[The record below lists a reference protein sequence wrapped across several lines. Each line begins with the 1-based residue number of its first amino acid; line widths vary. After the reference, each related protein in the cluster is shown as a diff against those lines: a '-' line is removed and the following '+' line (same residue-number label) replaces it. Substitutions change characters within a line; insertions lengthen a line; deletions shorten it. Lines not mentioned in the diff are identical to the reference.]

1 VAAVLIRETEAEAGA
16 GGGDDAAAR
25 LSRRVIETSHEGIW
39 VTDREGRTTLTN
51 RRLAAML
58 GRDDSEMAGVRL
70 ADDHVHVHRLAAPA
84 VHALEHALVRK
95 RSVVQRLVQRDD
107 ARPSAQDACG
117 ELGKLS
123 EHAALEDGGGH
134 VHHIGAG
141 EVMNEEVAAMHR
153 RWWQRGREA
162 ACGCRESSESLLCCS
177 V

>member
-1 VAAVLIRETEAEAGA
+1 MPVRV
-16 GGGDDAAAR
+16 GDTMPV
-25 LSRRVIETSHEGIW
+25 RVGDTMPVRVGDTMP
-39 VTDREGRTTLTN
+39 VRV
-51 RRLAAML
+51 
-58 GRDDSEMAGVRL
+58 GVRL

-123 EHAALEDGGGH
+123 EHAALEDGGGQ